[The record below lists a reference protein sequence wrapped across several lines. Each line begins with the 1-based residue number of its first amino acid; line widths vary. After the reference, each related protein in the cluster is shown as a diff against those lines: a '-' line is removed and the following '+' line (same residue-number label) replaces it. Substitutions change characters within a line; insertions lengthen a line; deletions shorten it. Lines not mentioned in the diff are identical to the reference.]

1 MEYDIGS
8 KIKRARLE
16 KKLTQEQIA
25 ELLGVSRQTISNWE
39 NEKSYPDIISV
50 IKMSECYDVSLD
62 YLLKG
67 EQKMNTYYE
76 YLEEST
82 NVVKSNIKRNKIITI
97 LSYLLI
103 WVIAMIVFWFFTNG
117 SDAIGYSLLYLW
129 IILPVTTFFVS
140 VIIGANDFWGTR
152 KWTFTLIFGVMYM
165 LAEYGTFKMANN
177 IAFNKLNTPDWGMIV
192 GGTIISAIGML
203 IGFLVNRVR
212 NVVTGKMSKLDSE

>member
-8 KIKRARLE
+8 KIKNARLE
-16 KKLTQEQIA
+16 KKITQEQVA

-39 NEKSYPDIISV
+39 NAKSYPDIISV

-67 EQKMNTYYE
+67 EQKMDSYYD

-82 NVVKSNIKRNKIITI
+82 NVVKSNIKRNKMITI

-103 WVIAMIVFWFFTNG
+103 WAIAMIAFWFFKDD
-117 SDAIGYSLLYLW
+117 SSAMGYSLLYLW
-129 IILPVTTFFVS
+129 VLLPVTTFFVS
-140 VIIGANDFWGTR
+140 VIIGINDFWGIK
-152 KWTFTLIFGVMYM
+152 KWVFTVFFGIMYM

-177 IAFNKLNTPDWGMIV
+177 IAFNKLNAPDWGMIA
-192 GGTIISAIGML
+192 GGTIISATGML
-203 IGFLVNRVR
+203 IGFLFHLIGSAENKKRRPV
-212 NVVTGKMSKLDSE
+212 

>member
-8 KIKRARLE
+8 KIKNARLE
-16 KKLTQEQIA
+16 KKLTQEQVA

-39 NEKSYPDIISV
+39 NAKSYPDIISV
-50 IKMSECYDVSLD
+50 IKMSECYDVPLD

-67 EQKMNTYYE
+67 EQKMDSYYD

-82 NVVKSNIKRNKIITI
+82 NVVKSNIKRNKMITI

-103 WVIAMIVFWFFTNG
+103 WAIAMIAFWFFKDD
-117 SDAIGYSLLYLW
+117 SSAMGYSLLYLW

-140 VIIGANDFWGTR
+140 VIIGINDFWGIK
-152 KWTFTLIFGVMYM
+152 KWAFTVFFGIMYM

-177 IAFNKLNTPDWGMIV
+177 IAFNKLNAPDWGMIA
-192 GGTIISAIGML
+192 GGTIISATGML
-203 IGFLVNRVR
+203 IGVLFHLIESAENKKGRFV
-212 NVVTGKMSKLDSE
+212 